1 MLLSEAKLH
10 YNSHVDNGRVQK
22 FTQSQ
27 EISAK
32 IYAGSKIPLSGISK
46 KKKNRRKY
54 APEDIVRFLCCV
66 GLVAGVGHDPTTS
79 GL

>member
-1 MLLSEAKLH
+1 MTQETMGGAGVEAATSGRNGVPPEPGPCLLPA
-10 YNSHVDNGRVQK
+10 DD
-22 FTQSQ
+22 
-27 EISAK
+27 I
-32 IYAGSKIPLSGISK
+32 

>member
-32 IYAGSKIPLSGISK
+32 IYAGSKIYASCL
-46 KKKNRRKY
+46 KKNLRTYYDSLTEDWRNFFLQKY
-54 APEDIVRFLCCV
+54 K
-66 GLVAGVGHDPTTS
+66 GHIISFHHHP
-79 GL
+79 